1 MNVFTRLLQTFNRK
15 MSENMEEFEAFYL
28 THDLQR
34 CLGIRHTWWSV
45 SSNTRVLFNQS
56 FCSSEVWFSSSARE
70 DKTTSRPQVEGIEHL
85 FHQNSWSFVTFILNH
100 VTQNVDTSSF
110 QLQSS
115 LYSRWEQHLRGTGEE
130 KKGEGEVEE
139 GEVEEEW
146 RNRKIWRQSS
156 KRWGRR
162 WQRGRRGQ
170 FPSADTNSTESRIK
184 CKACNKSTSGAQL
197 FIWLNICI

>member
-115 LYSRWEQHLRGTGEE
+115 LYSRWEQHRDRRREERRRRG
-130 KKGEGEVEE
+130 
-139 GEVEEEW
+139 
-146 RNRKIWRQSS
+146 
-156 KRWGRR
+156 GRR
-162 WQRGRRGQ
+162 RGGRRMTKQ
-170 FPSADTNSTESRIK
+170 KDMKTKQQKMRKKMTKRKKRTVS
-184 CKACNKSTSGAQL
+184 
-197 FIWLNICI
+197 ICRHKLYWEQN